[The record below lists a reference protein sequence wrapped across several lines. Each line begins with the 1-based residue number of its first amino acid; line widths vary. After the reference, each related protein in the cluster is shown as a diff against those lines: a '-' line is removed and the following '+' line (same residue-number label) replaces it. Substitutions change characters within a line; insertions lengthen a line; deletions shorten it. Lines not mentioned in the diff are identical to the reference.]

1 MLQIPLEQYTETS
14 VLFNDRNNAGNISH
28 VGGFFG
34 SILLNKQFTYFDRKT
49 FLIEAMC
56 PFVAETLIAY
66 YLEQFDDWEDNFIRM
81 YLKSR
86 HTDNAIFGKLVER
99 ILIKSIKRRREFNFN
114 ILNEKDRQGLIEI
127 EHKFIVDNI
136 QNIRNYSD
144 IFRPCFEDDAIVTQ
158 SAQFLYVPMIPN
170 FPFVDFVILDNG
182 KRACHFFQ
190 ISLEITR
197 HRPSATDFAK
207 QEMEIFREKGI
218 QVFHFYYVGVGDKI
232 PDKEIS
238 LLSGYN
244 SIQIVPLQFI
254 FGSQMR
260 EITKSLRWATF
271 IEMHP
276 LKSLYHSLEVIY
288 QKQKNDVVT
297 KEFSLASF
305 QFKANELT
313 TSMPA
318 SASIPSSSTSIR
330 STKRLKT
337 RRKRL

>member
-1 MLQIPLEQYTETS
+1 M
-14 VLFNDRNNAGNISH
+14 
-28 VGGFFG
+28 
-34 SILLNKQFTYFDRKT
+34 
-49 FLIEAMC
+49 
-56 PFVAETLIAY
+56 
-66 YLEQFDDWEDNFIRM
+66 
-81 YLKSR
+81 
-86 HTDNAIFGKLVER
+86 
-99 ILIKSIKRRREFNFN
+99 
-114 ILNEKDRQGLIEI
+114 IEI
-127 EHKFIVDNI
+127 DHKFILDKI
-136 QNIRNYSD
+136 QTIRNYSD
-144 IFRPCFEDDAIVTQ
+144 IFKPCFEDDAIATQ
-158 SAQFLYVPMIPN
+158 SDQSLYVPMIPN
-170 FPFVDFVILDNG
+170 FPFVDFVIVDNG
-182 KRACHFFQ
+182 ERACHLFQ
-190 ISLEITR
+190 ICLEITR

-276 LKSLYHSLEVIY
+276 LKSLDQSLEAIY
-288 QKQKNDVVT
+288 QKHSNSFLT
-297 KEFSLASF
+297 KRCSLTSF

-313 TSMPA
+313 TSKPT
-318 SASIPSSSTSIR
+318 SASIPSSPTCIR

-337 RRKRL
+337 RRKRLSRN